1 MDVSSRTITPSQT
14 NSGAYK
20 WLILGNIMIGTFM
33 AVLDTTIVNTGLP
46 VIMGTLGASINT
58 AEWVLTGYMLAIA
71 SILPA
76 AAWLAD
82 RFGYKRIYFL
92 SLLVFT
98 FGSFMCG
105 NSTSIEELIFWRVI
119 EGFGCGAIMP
129 LGMAIV
135 SNTFTPEERGMA
147 LGFWTIASAASVSFG
162 PYIGG
167 YLVDNLNW
175 NYIFYVNVPVGIFA
189 MFVTAVLQK
198 EYKAATASPFDIPG
212 FVTSGIF
219 LPLFM
224 YGLSEVNSATNTQGW
239 NSPVVLACMWIS
251 AVVFVLFIYFELTVK
266 HPLINLKVFK
276 DRNFS
281 LSNLMIF
288 IFGIGM
294 FGSTFLIPLYLQNNL
309 GYSALQAG
317 AVFIPVGII
326 QGICSP
332 VAGILGQK
340 INPKILIVTG
350 LILMGMSFYMNFYL
364 SLLTEEWYLMLSLC
378 IRGIGMGI
386 LFTPLLTLSLANIRI
401 DMMAQASSATNI
413 IRQMGGSFGVAIF
426 SHILTQ
432 RTNYHSQRYNEALN
446 YTGEIYRQTIDNLS
460 DFTRQTTGAS
470 EATAKSLAEQMI
482 IKRMDLEAY
491 IGGINDDFFIAFVIT
506 LICILPIFWIHQSNK
521 SKMKLK

>member
-1 MDVSSRTITPSQT
+1 MNT
-14 NSGAYK
+14 SGHINNGTYK
-20 WLILGNIMIGTFM
+20 WLILGNVMIGTFM
-33 AVLDTTIVNTGLP
+33 AVLDSTVVNTGLP

-119 EGFGCGAIMP
+119 EGAGCGAIMP
-129 LGMAIV
+129 VGMAIV
-135 SNTFTPEERGMA
+135 SNAFPPEQRGMA
-147 LGFWTIASAASVSFG
+147 LGFWAIASAASVSFG
-162 PYIGG
+162 PSIGG
-167 YLVDNLNW
+167 YLVDNMNW

-189 MFVTAVLQK
+189 MFITAVLQK
-198 EYKAATASPFDIPG
+198 EYKAETPPPFDIPG
-212 FVTSGIF
+212 FITSGIF

-239 NSPVVLACMWIS
+239 NSPVVLGSMWIS
-251 AVVFVLFIYFELTVK
+251 GVVFLLFIYFELTVK
-266 HPLINLKVFK
+266 HPLINLRVFK
-276 DRNFS
+276 DKNFS

-317 AVFIPVGII
+317 MFFIPVGII
-326 QGICSP
+326 QGFCSP
-332 VAGILGQK
+332 VAGSLGQK
-340 INPKILIVTG
+340 INPKILIVSG
-350 LILMGMSFYMNFYL
+350 LLLMAFSFYLNFFL
-364 SLLTEEWYLMLSLC
+364 SFLTEKWYVMLSLYL
-378 IRGIGMGI
+378 RGIGMGI
-386 LFTPLLTLSLANIRI
+386 LFTPLLTLSLSNIKN
-401 DMMAQASSATNI
+401 DMMAQASSITNI

-432 RTNYHSQRYNEALN
+432 RTNFHTERYSQALD
-446 YTGEIYRQTIDNLS
+446 YTGEVYRRTIGNLS
-460 DFTRQTTGAS
+460 DFALQTAGITEQSTRS
-470 EATAKSLAEQMI
+470 IAEQMV
-482 IKRMDLEAY
+482 IKRLDLEAY
-491 IGGINDDFFIAFVIT
+491 IGGINDVFFIAFIIT
-506 LICILPIFWIHQSNK
+506 LLSILPIFWLRK
-521 SKMKLK
+521 TKKTK

>member
-1 MDVSSRTITPSQT
+1 MNTSGQI

-20 WLILGNIMIGTFM
+20 WLVLGNVMIGTFM

-82 RFGYKRIYFL
+82 RFGYKRIYFI

-98 FGSFMCG
+98 FGSFMCA

-135 SNTFTPEERGMA
+135 SNTFLPQERGMA

-175 NYIFYVNVPVGIFA
+175 NYIFYVNVPVGIIA
-189 MFVTAVLQK
+189 MFVTAVLLK
-198 EYKAATASPFDIPG
+198 EYKSEKASPFDIPG
-212 FVTSGIF
+212 FITSGIF

-224 YGLSEVNSATNTQGW
+224 YGLSEVNSSTNTQGW
-239 NSPVVLACMWIS
+239 NSPVVLGCMWVS

-266 HPLINLKVFK
+266 HPLINLKVFN
-276 DRNFS
+276 DRNFT
-281 LSNLMIF
+281 LSNVMIF

-332 VAGILGQK
+332 IAGTLGQK
-340 INPKILIVTG
+340 INPKILIASG
-350 LILMGMSFYMNFYL
+350 LILMAFSFYLNFYL
-364 SLLTEEWYLMLSLC
+364 SYLTEEWYLMLSLC
-378 IRGIGMGI
+378 LRGIGMGL
-386 LFTPLLTLSLANIRI
+386 LFTPLLTLSLANVRI
-401 DMMAQASSATNI
+401 EMMAQASSVTNI
-413 IRQMGGSFGVAIF
+413 LRQMGGSFGVAIF

-432 RTNYHSQRYNEALN
+432 RTNFHTQRYNQALD
-446 YTGEIYRQTIDNLS
+446 YTGETYRQTVQNLS
-460 DFTRQTTGAS
+460 GFAQQTAGATDQS
-470 EATAKSLAEQMI
+470 AQTLAEQMI
-482 IKRMDLEAY
+482 IRHIDLEAY
-491 IGGINDDFFIAFVIT
+491 IGGINDDFFIAFIIT
-506 LICILPIFWIHQSNK
+506 LLSVLPIFWIYQSKK
-521 SKMKLK
+521 SKTTIK